1 MRKGLPRGFGWLMT
15 AQFLS
20 ALADNALLIVTIGH
34 LQYLNAPVWWAPL
47 LKFAFTLSY
56 VFLAPFI
63 GVLAD
68 AVCKRRLM
76 GWMNALKLLGVVA
89 LMYGVHP
96 MLAFALVG
104 LGASAY
110 APAKYGLLTESV
122 SPGLLVAA
130 NGWVETAVVISVL
143 LGTVLGGVL
152 ISPAWQQATGVL
164 LYSAFWPM
172 SVAAS
177 APALNA
183 SFMVVI
189 AMYGLSAMC
198 NFGIVPSGATYP
210 VRICRP
216 VAMIA
221 DFWRSNRLLWRD
233 LSGGLSLGVTSVF
246 WAVGAMLQFAVLLWA
261 VQSLGLTLDKAAYLQ
276 GIVAV
281 GVMIGAMLVARRL
294 RLRHATSVMP
304 LGILM
309 GALMAFS
316 AWASSWEWAAPSLLA
331 VGILGGMMVVPMNA
345 LLQHRGQRLLT
356 AGQSIAVQGFNE
368 NLSIL
373 VVLVVYAGL
382 IAINVPAKAIMVIA
396 GLGLVAFVGR
406 SIVRRKRRAGL
417 ARLLRHLMRRD

>member
-1 MRKGLPRGFGWLMT
+1 MT

-331 VGILGGMMVVPMNA
+331 VGVLGGMMVVPMNA

>member
-1 MRKGLPRGFGWLMT
+1 MT

-164 LYSAFWPM
+164 LYSGLWPM

-198 NFGIVPSGATYP
+198 NFGIVQSGATYP

-331 VGILGGMMVVPMNA
+331 VGVLGGMMVVPMNA

-417 ARLLRHLMRRD
+417 ATLLRHLMRRD

>member
-1 MRKGLPRGFGWLMT
+1 MT

-164 LYSAFWPM
+164 LYSGLWPM

-189 AMYGLSAMC
+189 SMYGLSAMC

-331 VGILGGMMVVPMNA
+331 VGALGGMMVVPMNA

-406 SIVRRKRRAGL
+406 SIVRRKRCAGL
-417 ARLLRHLMRRD
+417 TTLLRHLMRRD